1 MINSLLNHQK
11 TSDNLSAKNYFNV
24 FPNPNNGNMQVAYV
38 IPENTIGT
46 FTIYDMLG
54 KQLISYP
61 LYSGKNTLT
70 ISEESLNQGIYFY
83 KAFSGNKQIAADK
96 IVIIK

>member
-1 MINSLLNHQK
+1 
-11 TSDNLSAKNYFNV
+11 
-24 FPNPNNGNMQVAYV
+24 
-38 IPENTIGT
+38 
-46 FTIYDMLG
+46 MLG
-54 KQLISYP
+54 KQLLSYP

-83 KAFSGNKQIAADK
+83 RAFSRNKQIAADK